1 MIIATTPRTAEQRID
16 YSRIPALQLPEGHN
30 PEKAQEYYVGQL
42 QDNTTPFYRSCLS
55 MAQMSMNNQIVRIV
69 APTQHIA
76 NAIALCVASV
86 VDLIHL
92 STPVKSPI
100 PTSAV
105 ATVAMEEATYS
116 TRTPVSS
123 DIAVPDL
130 STAPRY
136 AAQQPFEGEGVN
148 LGSGYFAEKVE
159 DGYKLWFGTG
169 ALEPMAKVPDLETA
183 RQVVAGTRGKA
194 RGKIVDGH
202 FQPDDAFK
210 LAMATTIHSLTLA
223 AC

>member
-16 YSRIPALQLPEGHN
+16 YSRIPALQLPEGQN
-30 PEKAQEYYVGQL
+30 PERAQEYYNAQL
-42 QDNTTPFYRSCLS
+42 LDNSTPFYRSCLS

-86 VDLIHL
+86 VKLIEQ
-92 STPVKSPI
+92 STAVKTPVPA
-100 PTSAV
+100 SAM
-105 ATVAMEEATYS
+105 ATVAMEQATY
-116 TRTPVSS
+116 RVGTPASS
-123 DIAVPDL
+123 DVAVPDL

-136 AAQQPFEGEGVN
+136 AAQQPFEGQGVS
-148 LGSGYFAEKVE
+148 LGSGYFAEQLE
-159 DGYKLWFGTG
+159 DGYNLWFGTG
-169 ALEPMAKVPDLETA
+169 ALAPMAKVPDIETA

-194 RGKIVDGH
+194 HGKMVEGH

-210 LAMATTIHSLTLA
+210 IAMAATIHSLTLQ

>member
-1 MIIATTPRTAEQRID
+1 MPIIATTPNTKEQRIE
-16 YSRIPALQLPEGHN
+16 YSRIPALQLPEGQN
-30 PEKAQEYYVGQL
+30 ADTYYTTQL
-42 QDNTTPFYRSCLS
+42 QNNSTPFYRACLS
-55 MAQMSMNNQIVRIV
+55 MAQMAMDNQIVRINT
-69 APTQHIA
+69 PSQHVS
-76 NAIALCVASV
+76 NVIALCVVSV
-86 VDLIHL
+86 VKLIQL

-105 ATVAMEEATYS
+105 ATVAMEEATYHTS
-116 TRTPVSS
+116 TPVSS
-123 DIAVPDL
+123 DIALPDL

-169 ALEPMAKVPDLETA
+169 ALDPMAKVPDLETA
-183 RQVVAGTRGKA
+183 RKVVAGTRGKA
-194 RGKIVDGH
+194 RGKIVEGH

-210 LAMATTIHSLTLA
+210 LAMATTVHSLTLQ

>member
-1 MIIATTPRTAEQRID
+1 MTIIATTPNTKEQRIE
-16 YSRIPALQLPEGHN
+16 YSRIPALQLPEGQN
-30 PEKAQEYYVGQL
+30 ADTYYTTQL
-42 QDNTTPFYRSCLS
+42 QNNTTPFYRACLS
-55 MAQMSMNNQIVRIV
+55 MAQMSLDNQIVRINT
-69 APTQHIA
+69 PSQHIS
-76 NAIALCVASV
+76 NVIALCVASV
-86 VDLIHL
+86 IKLIQL

-105 ATVAMEEATYS
+105 ATVAMDVATYS
-116 TRTPVSS
+116 TGTPASS

-136 AAQQPFEGEGVN
+136 AAQQPFEGKGVN
-148 LGSGYFAEKVE
+148 LGSGYFAEEVD
-159 DGYKLWFGTG
+159 DGYNLWFGTG